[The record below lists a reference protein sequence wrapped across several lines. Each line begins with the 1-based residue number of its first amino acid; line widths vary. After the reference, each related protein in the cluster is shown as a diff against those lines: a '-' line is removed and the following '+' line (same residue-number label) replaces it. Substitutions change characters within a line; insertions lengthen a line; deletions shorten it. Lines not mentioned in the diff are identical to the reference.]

1 MSSRS
6 QVYLLAF
13 MFFALGIGL
22 TLYKNQSLGFPLLP
36 GESKEVWTVES
47 KVTFD
52 ATDAPITVSMIL
64 PQAGSN
70 MTVLAESFS
79 APSYGFR
86 VKEENGQRR
95 AIWTQRSTQGPQ
107 TIYYKLDVVNNE
119 DPASLAP
126 PSPSKASSLT
136 LSSEQEVQAKNFLEK
151 IKARSADNLSFSI
164 EMVNQLRALKENNK
178 RGVNSDFKN
187 KSVAELSLILLE
199 VGGIPSRLVRGVSL
213 EDGRRKQKAV
223 DLIEVYNSDQWVI
236 INPQNGQEGT
246 PDDVFIWQRGGV
258 SLLDVEGGVKSK
270 VRFSTIENDQP
281 AKTVAL
287 DKGTV
292 EQSALIDFSIYS
304 LPTESQSAFKRILLV
319 PIGALVV
326 VLLRIIVGLK
336 TSGTFMPILIAL
348 AFIDTTPLAGLA
360 IFLSIVSVGLWI
372 RGYLSRMNLLLVA
385 RISAVVIIVIGLM
398 GFMSVISYKLGM
410 TQALTV
416 TFFPMIILAWTIERM
431 SIIWEEDGPK
441 EVMMQGGGSLFV
453 ALMAYFA
460 MTNPVIEHITF
471 NFPEMLLVIL
481 SITLV
486 VGQYNGYRLTELYRF
501 RDLAKGQK
509 G

>member
-36 GESKEVWTVES
+36 GQSEEVWTVES
-47 KVTFD
+47 KVTFE
-52 ATDAPITVSMIL
+52 ATDEPITVSMIL
-64 PQAGSN
+64 PQDGSN

-79 APSYGFR
+79 APKYGFR

-95 AIWTQRSTQGPQ
+95 AVWTKRSDQGPQ
-107 TIYYKLDVVNNE
+107 TIYYKLDVVKNGE
-119 DPASLAP
+119 SPSLAP
-126 PSPSKASSLT
+126 PIQHQASSITLT
-136 LSSEQEVQAKNFLEK
+136 SEQESRGRSFLEE
-151 IKARSADNLSFSI
+151 IKASSADNLSFTL
-164 EMVNQLRALKENNK
+164 ELVKQLKILKEDNN
-178 RGVNSDFKN
+178 RGVTTEFKK
-187 KSVAELSLILLE
+187 KSVTELALILLRME
-199 VGGIPSRLVRGVSL
+199 GIPSRTVRGISL
-213 EDGRRKQKAV
+213 EDGRRKQKAI
-223 DLIEVYNSDQWVI
+223 DLIEIYDDEQWTI
-236 INPQNGQEGT
+236 INPKNGKEGT
-246 PDDVFIWQRGGV
+246 PDDVFIWQRGGI

-270 VRFSTIENDQP
+270 VRFATIENNQP

-287 DKGTV
+287 DKSNV
-292 EQSALIDFSIYS
+292 EQSAFIDFSIYS

-326 VLLRIIVGLK
+326 VLLRIIIGIK

-453 ALMAYFA
+453 ALLAYVA
-460 MTNPVIEHITF
+460 MTNPIIEHITF

-481 SITLV
+481 AITLV

-501 RDLAKGQK
+501 RDLAKDK
-509 G
+509 

>member
-36 GESKEVWTVES
+36 GQSEEVWTVES
-47 KVTFD
+47 KVTFE
-52 ATDAPITVSMIL
+52 ATGSPITVSMIL
-64 PQAGSN
+64 PQTGSN

-79 APSYGFR
+79 APKYGFR
-86 VKEENGQRR
+86 VKEENDQRR
-95 AIWTQRSTQGPQ
+95 AIWTQRSAEGPQ
-107 TIYYKLDVVNNE
+107 TIYYKLDVVKNE
-119 DPASLAP
+119 DPSSLAP
-126 PSPSKASSLT
+126 PSQLKSSSLT
-136 LSSEQEVQAKNFLEK
+136 LTAEQESRAKDFLET
-151 IKARSADNLSFSI
+151 IRASSADNLSFTI
-164 EMVNQLRALKENNK
+164 EMVNQLRTLKESNK
-178 RGVNSDFKN
+178 RSVNSEFKK
-187 KSVAELSLILLE
+187 KSVSELSLILLE
-199 VGGIPSRLVRGVSL
+199 VEGIPSRLVRGVAL

-223 DLIEVYNSDQWVI
+223 DLIEIYNNEKWII
-236 INPQNGQEGT
+236 INPENGEEGT
-246 PDDVFIWQRGGV
+246 PDDVFVWQRGGV
-258 SLLDVEGGVKSK
+258 SLLDLEGGVKSK
-270 VRFSTIENDQP
+270 VRFSTIENNQP

-287 DKGTV
+287 DKSNV
-292 EQSALIDFSIYS
+292 EQSAFIDFSIYS

-481 SITLV
+481 AITLV
-486 VGQYNGYRLTELYRF
+486 IGQYNGYRLTELYRF

-509 G
+509 D